1 MIRFAKLRTDARI
14 PTKEEGSAGFDIY
27 ACFDEPY
34 LKLPAHKTTM
44 VPTGVSS
51 IIPEYLYAQM
61 FNRGSNGSKGIT
73 QSCGVVD
80 PNYRGEWF
88 VAYTNQN
95 DEDWYIC
102 KKEFIEH
109 NLILKQFINIYQ
121 YEKAICQYVLLPIMD
136 ETNQEVSPEEIE
148 KNITNRGTG
157 SIGSS
162 GK

>member
-1 MIRFAKLRTDARI
+1 MIRFAKLNSDAKI
-14 PTKEEGSAGFDIY
+14 PSKEEGSAGFDIY

-44 VPTGVSS
+44 VPTGICSV
-51 IIPEYLYAQM
+51 IPEYLYAQM
-61 FNRGSNGSKGIT
+61 FNRGSNGSKGLT

-88 VAYTNQN
+88 VAYTNEN

-102 KKEFIEH
+102 KKGFIE
-109 NLILKQFINIYQ
+109 NNSVLKNFINIYP

-136 ETNQEVSPEEIE
+136 ELNQEVSADEI
-148 KNITNRGTG
+148 KNCSTVRGGG
-157 SIGSS
+157 SLGSS